1 MDAIGQEKK
10 HSSWQKQTHTL
21 TREQSRRLARNIA
34 RRLVVACYT
43 KHKVQKHTGTC
54 LPQVSGRRVVVGW
67 KRERTEKTW
76 RVCIN
81 TEVVGSGA
89 PGPLIYKFS
98 STCTSMEVWGR
109 QRHTY
114 IYMYILAPPPREV
127 IRELAHLTRLSLAGT
142 RYFFAAYKATLS
154 YRQGLLANENIAISG
169 TF

>member
-1 MDAIGQEKK
+1 MNAIGQEKR

-21 TREQSRRLARNIA
+21 TREQSKRLARNIA

-89 PGPLIYKFS
+89 PGPLIYHFS
-98 STCTSMEVWGR
+98 STCTSMEIWGR
-109 QRHTY
+109 QQHT
-114 IYMYILAPPPREV
+114 YMYIHIGPAATGSYSGASPFNEV
-127 IRELAHLTRLSLAGT
+127 EFGGHTVFLCCLQGYTFVPTRV
-142 RYFFAAYKATLS
+142 
-154 YRQGLLANENIAISG
+154 ISQ
-169 TF
+169 